1 MALLSL
7 GRNDST
13 LLEKAGEQAGICHAR
28 SAVFYLLSILSRIDN
43 TSLAQGSDV
52 GAVAE
57 RIEQCFCHQPLVCGQ
72 KTQLLFGDR
81 KLWSC
86 FCK

>member
-7 GRNDST
+7 VRNDGA

-28 SAVFYLLSILSRIDN
+28 SAVFYLLSVLSRIDN
-43 TSLAQGSDV
+43 TLLAQGSDV
-52 GAVAE
+52 GAIAE
-57 RIEQCFCHQPLVCGQ
+57 RTEWCFCYQSPVCGQ
-72 KTQLLFGDR
+72 KTQLLFGYR

-86 FCK
+86 LCK